1 MSNTDSSI
9 LDSSYNSVVLILEEF
24 INSENNN
31 LGINNFGINNF
42 GISNLGYTNANT
54 NANMNYNM
62 NANTNANSNVNMNY
76 NMNYNRNR
84 YHHPYRINQ
93 RTQHYQYQA
102 IDENN
107 REHQDRNDRDHGED
121 QDYGEDQEEDRDEEE
136 DQQEDRDEEDGED
149 QEDEEELH
157 NFDTSNNYIV
167 NNFQLNTS
175 YRHRRYRSIFTS
187 NFLNYM
193 NNISNNLVNNFIDS
207 TLNNKPVYKKIA
219 SDKAISEIQEIQYSS
234 TSENAENMCPI
245 YCMPFTDNET
255 ICKLPCNHV
264 FSKDGI
270 HKWLKESNL
279 CPVCRYQLDFI
290 EVKDKDL
297 DLEENNNTVVQDNSN
312 VDHTETFVNNY
323 PNFNLVDILLQQE
336 QLEYQQAILR
346 SLDEN

>member
-54 NANMNYNM
+54 NANI
-62 NANTNANSNVNMNY
+62 
-76 NMNYNRNR
+76 NYNRNR

-107 REHQDRNDRDHGED
+107 REHQDRNEEEDRDVEED
-121 QDYGEDQEEDRDEEE
+121 QDVEEDRDEEE
-136 DQQEDRDEEDGED
+136 DQEDG
-149 QEDEEELH
+149 EELH

-167 NNFQLNTS
+167 NNFQLDTS
-175 YRHRRYRSIFTS
+175 SRHRRYRSIFTS

-234 TSENAENMCPI
+234 TSENTENMCPI

-290 EVKDKDL
+290 EVKDQDL
-297 DLEENNNTVVQDNSN
+297 DLQENNNTVVQDNSN